1 MWEENL
7 LEECRALLVDV
18 SLFPNVSD
26 KWMWLPNP
34 MGGYLVRDTY
44 DLLSDCDTSPM
55 DSALDLVWH
64 HQVPLKVSVFAWRFL
79 QDRLPTKANLAV
91 YGIIHSKATY
101 CVAGC
106 SHFETSGHLFLSCTT
121 FASLW

>member
-26 KWMWLPNP
+26 KWMWPPNP
-34 MGGYLVRDTY
+34 MGGYLVRDAY

-55 DSALDLVWH
+55 DSALDLV
-64 HQVPLKVSVFAWRFL
+64 
-79 QDRLPTKANLAV
+79 
-91 YGIIHSKATY
+91 
-101 CVAGC
+101 
-106 SHFETSGHLFLSCTT
+106 
-121 FASLW
+121 